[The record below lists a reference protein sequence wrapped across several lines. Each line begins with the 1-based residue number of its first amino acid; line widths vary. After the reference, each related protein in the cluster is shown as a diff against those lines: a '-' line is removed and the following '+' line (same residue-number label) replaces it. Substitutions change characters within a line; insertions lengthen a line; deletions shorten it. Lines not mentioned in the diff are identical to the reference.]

1 MTPFLLQ
8 GLVLGSTY
16 ALLAFGFGLVYSTTR
31 VFHFAYGAV
40 YALAGYVTWWSAARL
55 GFAPAMALGL
65 GAAMLLGLAVEVLL
79 YRPLRRRRATVE
91 VLFLTSLGVFM
102 VGGNALAWAFGHE
115 TLPLSLDNP
124 VYTLHEATNPAD
136 SLRLTRVQVVTMAA
150 AAVCFVAVWL
160 LLAKTR
166 FGVQLRAYAA
176 GRELAVALGI
186 DESELLARTALL
198 SALVGGI
205 AAVCVA
211 ADVGVSPEM
220 GLDAVVIGAVAV
232 VVGGVGSL
240 TGTAVGGLLLGL
252 LRKLT
257 AYRFGAE
264 WEEAVTFALLLLI
277 LLARPRGLLGRRG

>member
-31 VFHFAYGAV
+31 VFHFAYGAI
-40 YALAGYVTWWSAARL
+40 YALAGYMTWWAAARV
-55 GFAPAMALGL
+55 GFGAAVGLGL
-65 GAAMLLGLAVEVLL
+65 GAAMLLGLGVEALL

-102 VGGNALAWAFGHE
+102 VGSNALAWGFGHE
-115 TLPLSLDNP
+115 SLPLGLANP
-124 VYTLHEATNPAD
+124 VYTLHEAANPAD
-136 SLRLTRVQVVTMAA
+136 SLRLTRVQAVTMLAA
-150 AAVCFVAVWL
+150 AACFVAVWL
-160 LLAKTR
+160 LLAQTR

-176 GRELAVALGI
+176 NPELAVALGV
-186 DESELLARTALL
+186 DEPGLLARTSLL
-198 SALVGGI
+198 SALLGGI

-240 TGTAVGGLLLGL
+240 PGTAVGGLLLGL

-257 AYRFGAE
+257 AYRFGSE
-264 WEEAVTFALLLLI
+264 WEEAVTFALLLVV
-277 LLARPRGLLGRRG
+277 LLARPRGLLGQRG